1 MSTIS
6 AGKLVANSLVHL
18 GDRTGALVFQTNG
31 TTTAL
36 TLDSA
41 QLATFAGDVAVAGGM
56 TITGNLTVNGTT
68 TSFGDNDKII
78 LGDGNDL
85 QIYHD
90 GSHSYI
96 EDAAIGDLKLRGSQ
110 IVIESTIGENMLVAT
125 ADGAVTLYYDNSAKL
140 ATIATGVQ
148 TTGTLNVNG
157 AYTLP
162 TADGTAGFALTTNGA
177 GAVSFT
183 KVGRDPI
190 LVSTSTTAEVGN
202 YYVATSGNITI
213 TLPTGPDSGDYV
225 EIHDGTGAAATTS
238 ITVGR
243 NGESIAGAAEDFTLD
258 VNFAKLHMVY
268 VGGSVGWT
276 V

>member
-6 AGKLVANSLVHL
+6 AGKLTANSLVHL
-18 GDRTGALVFQTNG
+18 GDLSGALVFQTNG

-36 TLDSA
+36 TLDSSQTA
-41 QLATFAGDVAVAGGM
+41 LFAGDVTV
-56 TITGNLTVNGTT
+56 TGNLTVNGTT
-68 TSFGDNDKII
+68 TSFGDNDKIV

-90 GSHSYI
+90 GSNSYI
-96 EDAAIGDLKLRGSQ
+96 DDAGTGGLLIRGST
-110 IVIESTIGENMLVAT
+110 VTLGKFTGENMVVGT
-125 ADGAVTLYYDNSAKL
+125 ADGAVTLYYDNGAKL
-140 ATIATGVQ
+140 ATTSTGVQ
-148 TTGTLNVNG
+148 TTGTISVNG

-162 TADGTAGFALTTNGA
+162 TTDGTAGFALTTNGA

-238 ITVGR
+238 ITIGR
-243 NGESIAGAAEDFTLD
+243 NGSSIAGAAEDFTLD

>member
-41 QLATFAGDVAVAGGM
+41 QNAVFAGNVNV
-56 TITGNLTVNGTT
+56 TGNLIVAGTT
-68 TSFGDNDKII
+68 TSFGDNDKIV
-78 LGDGNDL
+78 LGDEGDL
-85 QIYHD
+85 EIYHD
-90 GSHSYI
+90 GSNSI
-96 EDAAIGDLKLRGSQ
+96 IADEGTGNLLIRGTNLSLQ
-110 IVIESTIGENMLVAT
+110 GAVTNDNFLTATEN
-125 ADGAVTLYYDNSAKL
+125 GAVTLYYDNTGKL
-140 ATIATGVQ
+140 TTTNTGVQ
-148 TTGTLNVNG
+148 TTGTINING

-190 LVSTSTTAEVGN
+190 LVDSDTTAVNGN
-202 YYVATSGNITI
+202 YYVATVGGITI
-213 TLPTGPDSGDYV
+213 TVPAGPDSGDYV
-225 EIHDGTGAAATTS
+225 EIHDGTGAAAS
-238 ITVGR
+238 SPITIGR
-243 NGESIAGAAEDFTLD
+243 NGSNIAGAAEDFTLD